1 MISSRL
7 SVLGCLVLAALP
19 LSAQNPYTP
28 ITQLPLG
35 DVFLSMPTSHMPSKG
50 TWEVRFTHRFS
61 QSMDEGNFSD
71 RIHSLYGLDSSADIG
86 LGLSYAPV
94 RDLQLSMY
102 RSTAMDDIEFGAKYL
117 IVQQAPAIPFSAA
130 IRGGFDWR
138 TELQITD
145 RSSFFAQAMLS
156 RQFGK
161 RAEITLIPTYV
172 TNAGRAVTATT
183 STALFKN
190 AFNVPIAMAVNV
202 RNGFSVIGEV
212 TPRNRDLPDNLKG
225 GYFAWSAGIKSAVG
239 KHFFEL
245 MITNSSATHAD
256 QYVTSTYLGS
266 PLNKG
271 DLHLGFNIERRFGR

>member
-1 MISSRL
+1 MIKRATLCLLL
-7 SVLGCLVLAALP
+7 SGFC
-19 LSAQNPYTP
+19 LSAAAQNQYTP
-28 ITQLPLG
+28 VTPLPLG
-35 DVFLSMPTSHMPSKG
+35 DVFLSLPTSHMSSKG

-61 QSMDEGNFSD
+61 QSMDQGNFSD

-86 LGLSYAPV
+86 LGLSYVPV
-94 RDLQLSMY
+94 RDLQFSIY
-102 RSTAMDDIEFGAKYL
+102 RSNAMDDIEFGAKYM
-117 IVQQAPAIPFSAA
+117 IVQQAPAIPFSAT

-138 TELQITD
+138 TELQLTD

-161 RAEITLIPTYV
+161 RAEVTVIPTYV

-190 AFNVPIAMAVNV
+190 AFNVPIAMAVNIH
-202 RNGFSVIGEV
+202 NGFSVIGEV
-212 TPRNRDLPDNLKG
+212 TPRNRDLPDKLKG
-225 GYFAWSAGIKSAVG
+225 GYVAWSAGIKSAIG

-245 MITNSSATHAD
+245 MITNSQATHAD
-256 QYVTSTYLGS
+256 QYVTSTYMGS
-266 PLNKG
+266 ALNKG